1 MVEIVSHDSTEMV
14 SLGLA
19 ALVLSRAKKVGPIMN
34 AAFELVNEMEVVTH
48 SHSLHYF
55 LRL

>member
-34 AAFELVNEMEVVTH
+34 AAFELVFSSTLTNRRGEI
-48 SHSLHYF
+48 SG
-55 LRL
+55 